1 MSFNLN
7 GMMQGI
13 GAGLVNYGEI
23 LKEQDKQDWDE
34 QQALLKYER
43 EERMNKLKIAADKE
57 NTQYTVNAT
66 KETAA
71 NTLAAQKEQYRE
83 ENKINWK
90 KANDESS
97 YQQKLGDAAVTNAA
111 ANTTQANAQSILQA
125 AQAREAGAKA
135 NVSEAQL
142 KLLNENEAKEKAKQE
157 EKITAIEASNLP
169 PAQKEI
175 EKMNVILGKEI
186 QLIKTADSSVR
197 SEDVAKIWKDGIDSY
212 NALEDSE
219 KKKVDSM
226 GAVEG
231 LPGDVYLAKQNV
243 KNFADTMKEMN
254 PKSSVLNPP
263 NGTTSSDTAAGTT
276 GAYNPNTDNTVFV
289 KALTSKDPK
298 AIQEVYQKVVDSGD
312 GEALVAF
319 EKMAKQYGANLQAFP
334 STEERTKGT
343 GAGSMPTGRSGQST
357 VMTTPPTYRA
367 PSKGESQVLIKNA
380 MDQMNLSGSYENLDP
395 KSQARVSKQAMNVW
409 RSQQSKGK

>member
-1 MSFNLN
+1 MSFNVS
-7 GMMQGI
+7 GMMKGI

-57 NTQYTVNAT
+57 NTKYQVDAQAT
-66 KETAA
+66 ASANQTAA
-71 NTLAAQKEQYRE
+71 TIAGNNQEFTLGQGKL
-83 ENKINWK
+83 KIDQQN
-90 KANDESS
+90 ANS
-97 YQQKLGDAAVTNAA
+97 
-111 ANTTQANAQSILQA
+111 NTTQANAQSIIQT
-125 AQAREAGAKA
+125 AQAREANAKA
-135 NVSEAQL
+135 ALSETQL
-142 KLLNENEAKEKAKQE
+142 KFATEAEAKEKAKQE
-157 EKITAIEASNLP
+157 EKILAIESSNLP

-212 NALEDSE
+212 TALKDSE
-219 KKKVDSM
+219 KTKVDEM
-226 GAVEG
+226 AAVEG

-243 KNFADTMKEMN
+243 KNFAETMKEIS
-254 PKSSVLNPP
+254 PKSSVLSPP
-263 NGTTSSDTAAGTT
+263 NGATSADPAAGAT
-276 GAYNPNTDNTVFV
+276 GSYNPNTDNTIFV

-319 EKMAKQYGANLQAFP
+319 EKMAEQYGANLQAFP
-334 STEERTKGT
+334 STQERTKGA
-343 GAGSMPTGRSGQST
+343 GAGSIPTGKGGSPVVIEKT
-357 VMTTPPTYRA
+357 PTYRP
-367 PSKGESQVLIKNA
+367 PSKGESQALIEKA
-380 MDQMNLSGSYENLDP
+380 MNQMKLSGSYENLDN
-395 KSQARVSKQAMNVW
+395 KSQARVSKQAMDIW